1 MCRQD
6 VIERNVP
13 RDGWRD
19 HLVRIVEACE
29 GNAER
34 VMTRDMYHLVTI
46 GAEEHSKMWRDKA
59 FF

>member
-1 MCRQD
+1 MRRQK

-13 RDGWRD
+13 RDGRPD
-19 HLVRIVEACE
+19 HLVRIVETFE

-46 GAEEHSKMWRDKA
+46 GPEGHSKMWRYKA